1 MGWPNNDPE
10 GYDEVCQLGILAKVR
25 QTTHSLDVR
34 AVRDILGTLWDNH
47 DAGPLKS
54 ALIEWAGP
62 EIDRATADY
71 LELEPD
77 FDAVGLDEQCDAAWA
92 KKRG

>member
-25 QTTHSLDVR
+25 RTTHSLDVK
-34 AVRDILGTLWDNH
+34 AVRDILGKLWDNH
-47 DAGPLKS
+47 DAGPIKS

-62 EIDRATADY
+62 EIDRATAAY
-71 LELEPD
+71 LELEPAELD
-77 FDAVGLDEQCDAAWA
+77 FDAMGLDEQIGRAHV
-92 KKRG
+92 